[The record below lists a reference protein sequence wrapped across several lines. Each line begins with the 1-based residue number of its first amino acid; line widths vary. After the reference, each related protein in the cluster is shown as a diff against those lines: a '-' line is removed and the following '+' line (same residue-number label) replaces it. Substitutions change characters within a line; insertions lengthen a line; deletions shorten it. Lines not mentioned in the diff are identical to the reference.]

1 MSVERIHSIPGISKP
16 RPTFV
21 LAKPLFILFFLSND
35 EEMPEQWIIRV
46 EGKEYGPADL
56 ATLREWKADG
66 RVLPTNP
73 ARMVDVDLWKTAGD
87 IPGLFQVARPPVQ
100 TTVEAKA
107 RPARTVS
114 RAETSDRIAADTA
127 APTSLEPPS
136 RNILVETFRIYF
148 RGFFQF
154 LCLALLSIVP
164 ILCAEFASRFIDT
177 APGVNVDLR
186 TLVAVAFG
194 LCMLVLRIV
203 LIPVYIAG
211 IQILTAELATG
222 HRIGFLSV
230 LNGAVKY
237 WPRVAGL
244 GLFVYGVFFLL
255 TLFALGIAVMVVTS
269 ATLFSIVLALGLL
282 AFQVWLFGRFFINVL
297 FWQQFTVLENATAT
311 DALRESK
318 NLARSGRDLPWYQRP
333 LWRGALIV
341 SIWFAFVIAVTIIP
355 VWPMLRDYLAELMR
369 TQDPQALLQK
379 MNASLKAH
387 GFDYPALALN
397 ILQRILQ
404 PLLGIAFVVL
414 YLDSRQEE

>member
-1 MSVERIHSIPGISKP
+1 M
-16 RPTFV
+16 
-21 LAKPLFILFFLSND
+21 A
-35 EEMPEQWIIRV
+35 EQWIIRV
-46 EGKEYGPADL
+46 GGKEYGPADL
-56 ATLREWKADG
+56 ATLREWKTDG

-73 ARMVDVDLWKTAGD
+73 ARGVDVDSAAVAISAKEAPWKTAGD
-87 IPGLFQVARPPVQ
+87 IPGLFQVEPPPVQ
-100 TTVEAKA
+100 ARVEANA
-107 RPARTVS
+107 SPARTVS
-114 RAETSDRIAADTA
+114 RAGASGRIVAATA
-127 APTSLEPPS
+127 ATTTSKPPS

-154 LCLALLSIVP
+154 FCLALLSIVP
-164 ILCAEFASRFIDT
+164 ILCAELTSRFIDT
-177 APGVNVDLR
+177 APGVNVDVR
-186 TLVAVAFG
+186 TLVAMAFG

-255 TLFALGIAVMVVTS
+255 ILFALGIAIMVVTS

-297 FWQQFTVLENATAT
+297 FWQQFTVLENATAA
-311 DALRESK
+311 DALRESRE
-318 NLARSGRDLPWYQRP
+318 LARSGRDLPWYQRP
-333 LWRGALIV
+333 LWRGAFIV
-341 SIWFAFVIAVTIIP
+341 SIWFAFVIAITVVP
-355 VWPMLRDYLAELMR
+355 EWPMLRDYFVELMR
-369 TQDPQALLQK
+369 TQDPQALMQK
-379 MNASLKAH
+379 MNTSLQTH
-387 GFDYPALALN
+387 GFNYPALALN

-414 YLDSRQEE
+414 YLDSIGDNES

>member
-1 MSVERIHSIPGISKP
+1 M
-16 RPTFV
+16 
-21 LAKPLFILFFLSND
+21 A
-35 EEMPEQWIIRV
+35 EQWIIRV
-46 EGKEYGPADL
+46 GGKEYGPADL
-56 ATLREWKADG
+56 ATLREWKTDG

-73 ARMVDVDLWKTAGD
+73 ARRVDVDSAAVAVSAKEAPWETAGD
-87 IPGLFQVARPPVQ
+87 IPGLFQVEPPPVQ
-100 TTVEAKA
+100 ASVEANA
-107 RPARTVS
+107 SPARTMS
-114 RAETSDRIAADTA
+114 RAGASGRIAADTA
-127 APTSLEPPS
+127 ATTTSKPPS

-154 LCLALLSIVP
+154 FCLALLSIVP
-164 ILCAEFASRFIDT
+164 ILCAELTSRFIDT
-177 APGVNVDLR
+177 APGVNVDLQ

-230 LNGAVKY
+230 LNAAVKY

-255 TLFALGIAVMVVTS
+255 ILFALGIALMVVTS
-269 ATLFSIVLALGLL
+269 ATLFSVVLALGLL
-282 AFQVWLFGRFFINVL
+282 VIQIWLFGRFFINVL
-297 FWQQFTVLENATAT
+297 FWQQFTVLENATAA
-311 DALRESK
+311 DALRESRE
-318 NLARSGRDLPWYQRP
+318 LARSGRDLPWYQRP
-333 LWRGALIV
+333 LWRGAFIV
-341 SIWFAFVIAVTIIP
+341 SIWFAFVIAITVVP
-355 VWPMLRDYLAELMR
+355 EWPMLRNYFVELIR

-379 MNASLKAH
+379 MNTSLQTH
-387 GFDYPALALN
+387 GFNYLALALN

-414 YLDSRQEE
+414 YLDNKGDNES

>member
-1 MSVERIHSIPGISKP
+1 
-16 RPTFV
+16 
-21 LAKPLFILFFLSND
+21 
-35 EEMPEQWIIRV
+35 
-46 EGKEYGPADL
+46 
-56 ATLREWKADG
+56 
-66 RVLPTNP
+66 
-73 ARMVDVDLWKTAGD
+73 VDVDLWKTAGD
-87 IPGLFQVARPPVQ
+87 IPGLFRVEAPPVQ
-100 TTVEAKA
+100 VEAGSRKIEDTGQ
-107 RPARTVS
+107 RSEVS
-114 RAETSDRIAADTA
+114 NQESEI
-127 APTSLEPPS
+127 SNQKSKSKPPS
-136 RNILVETFRIYF
+136 RNILTETFRIYF

-154 LCLALLSIVP
+154 LCLSLLSIVP
-164 ILCAEFASRFIDT
+164 ILCAELTSRFIDT

-222 HRIGFLSV
+222 HRISFLSV

-255 TLFALGIAVMVVTS
+255 ILFALGIAIMVVTS

-282 AFQVWLFGRFFINVL
+282 VFQLWLFCRFFINVL
-297 FWQQFTVLENATAT
+297 FWQQFTVLENATAS
-311 DALRESK
+311 DALRESRK
-318 NLARSGRDLPWYQRP
+318 LARSGRDLPWYQRP

-341 SIWFAFVIAVTIIP
+341 SLWFAFALAITITP
-355 VWPMLRDYLAELMR
+355 AWPMLRDYFTELMR
-369 TQDPQALLQK
+369 TQDPQALYQK
-379 MNASLKAH
+379 MNAALQTR
-387 GFDYPALALN
+387 GVDYPALALN

-414 YLDSRQEE
+414 YFDSKGDDHPS

>member
-1 MSVERIHSIPGISKP
+1 M
-16 RPTFV
+16 
-21 LAKPLFILFFLSND
+21 A
-35 EEMPEQWIIRV
+35 EQWIIRV
-46 EGKEYGPADL
+46 GGKEYGPADL
-56 ATLREWKADG
+56 ATLREWKTDG
-66 RVLPTNP
+66 RVLPTNA
-73 ARMVDVDLWKTAGD
+73 ARRVDVDSAAVAVSAKEAPWKTAGD
-87 IPGLFQVARPPVQ
+87 IPGLFQVEPPPVQ
-100 TTVEAKA
+100 ARVEANA
-107 RPARTVS
+107 SPARTVS
-114 RAETSDRIAADTA
+114 RAGASGRIVADTA
-127 APTSLEPPS
+127 ATTTSKPPS

-154 LCLALLSIVP
+154 FCLALLSIVP
-164 ILCAEFASRFIDT
+164 ILCAELTSRFIDT

-255 TLFALGIAVMVVTS
+255 ILFALGIAIMVVTS

-297 FWQQFTVLENATAT
+297 FWQQFTVLENSTAA
-311 DALRESK
+311 DALRESRE
-318 NLARSGRDLPWYQRP
+318 LARSGRDLPWYQRP
-333 LWRGALIV
+333 LWRGAFIV
-341 SIWFAFVIAVTIIP
+341 SIWFAFVIAITVVP
-355 VWPMLRDYLAELMR
+355 EWPMLRDYFVELMR

-379 MNASLKAH
+379 MNTSLQTH
-387 GFDYPALALN
+387 GFNYPALALN

-414 YLDSRQEE
+414 YLDSKGDNES

>member
-1 MSVERIHSIPGISKP
+1 MAER
-16 RPTFV
+16 
-21 LAKPLFILFFLSND
+21 
-35 EEMPEQWIIRV
+35 WIIRV
-46 EGKEYGPADL
+46 QGKDYGPVDL

-66 RVLPTNP
+66 RVLPTNQ
-73 ARMVDVDLWKTAGD
+73 ARRADVDLWKTAAE
-87 IPGLFQVARPPVQ
+87 IPSLFELEPPPVQ
-100 TTVEAKA
+100 HEA
-107 RPARTVS
+107 
-114 RAETSDRIAADTA
+114 SDQQPEVRDHRS
-127 APTSLEPPS
+127 PSGPPS
-136 RNILVETFRIYF
+136 RNIFVETFRIYF

-154 LCLALLSIVP
+154 FGLALLSIVP
-164 ILCAEFASRFIDT
+164 ILCAEFSGRFIDN
-177 APGVNVDLR
+177 AQRVNLDLR
-186 TLVAVAFG
+186 TLVAGAFAV
-194 LCMLVLRIV
+194 CMLVLRIV

-222 HRIGFLSV
+222 HRLSFLSV

-255 TLFALGIAVMVVTS
+255 MLFAVGIAIMIGTS

-297 FWQQFTVLENATAT
+297 FWQQFAVLENANAFE
-311 DALRESK
+311 ALRDSK

-333 LWRGALIV
+333 IWRGALIV
-341 SIWFAFVIAVTIIP
+341 SLWVAFVLAITITP
-355 VWPMLRDYLAELMR
+355 VWPILREHFVELVH

-379 MNASLKAH
+379 LSASLQTHA
-387 GFDYPALALN
+387 FDYQALGLN

-414 YLDSRQEE
+414 YLDSKGDDQA

>member
-1 MSVERIHSIPGISKP
+1 M
-16 RPTFV
+16 
-21 LAKPLFILFFLSND
+21 A
-35 EEMPEQWIIRV
+35 EQWIIRV
-46 EGKEYGPADL
+46 GGKEYGPADL
-56 ATLREWKADG
+56 ATLREWKTDG

-73 ARMVDVDLWKTAGD
+73 ARRVDVDSAAVAVSAKEAPWKTAGD
-87 IPGLFQVARPPVQ
+87 IPGLFQVEPPPVQ
-100 TTVEAKA
+100 ARVEANA
-107 RPARTVS
+107 SPARTVS
-114 RAETSDRIAADTA
+114 RAGASGRIAADTA
-127 APTSLEPPS
+127 ATTTSKPPS

-154 LCLALLSIVP
+154 FCLALLSIVP
-164 ILCAEFASRFIDT
+164 ILCAELTSRFIDT
-177 APGVNVDLR
+177 APDVNVDLR

-230 LNGAVKY
+230 LNAAVKY

-255 TLFALGIAVMVVTS
+255 ILFALGIALMVVTS
-269 ATLFSIVLALGLL
+269 ATLFSVVLALGLL
-282 AFQVWLFGRFFINVL
+282 VIQIWLFGRFFINVL
-297 FWQQFTVLENATAT
+297 FWQQFTVLENAAAA
-311 DALRESK
+311 DALHESRK
-318 NLARSGRDLPWYQRP
+318 LARSGRDLPWHQRP
-333 LWRGALIV
+333 LWRGAFIV
-341 SIWFAFVIAVTIIP
+341 SIWFAFVIAITVVP
-355 VWPMLRDYLAELMR
+355 EWPMLRDYFVELMR

-379 MNASLKAH
+379 MNTSLQTH
-387 GFDYPALALN
+387 GFNYPALALN

-414 YLDSRQEE
+414 YLDSKGDNES

>member
-1 MSVERIHSIPGISKP
+1 MLHDQ
-16 RPTFV
+16 
-21 LAKPLFILFFLSND
+21 A
-35 EEMPEQWIIRV
+35 MPEQWIIQV

-56 ATLREWKADG
+56 DTLREWKVDG
-66 RVLPTNP
+66 RVLPANP
-73 ARMVDVDLWKTAGD
+73 ARPVDIDAWRTAAE
-87 IPGLFQVARPPVQ
+87 IPGLFPVEPPPVQ
-100 TTVEAKA
+100 FEERSQRSAAYAQGSGAPEEVRDQKA
-107 RPARTVS
+107 AS
-114 RAETSDRIAADTA
+114 K
-127 APTSLEPPS
+127 PPS

-154 LCLALLSIVP
+154 FCLSLLSIVP
-164 ILCAEFASRFIDT
+164 ILCAEFTSRFIDT

-186 TLVAVAFG
+186 TLVAVGFG

-222 HRIGFLSV
+222 HRIGFFSA

-255 TLFALGIAVMVVTS
+255 ILFALGIAIMVVTS

-297 FWQQFTVLENATAT
+297 FWQQFTVLENATAA
-311 DALRESK
+311 DALRESRS
-318 NLARSGRDLPWYQRP
+318 LARSGRDLPWYQRP

-341 SIWFAFVIAVTIIP
+341 SLWFAFVLAITVIP
-355 VWPMLRDYLAELMR
+355 AWPMLRDYFVELMR

-379 MNASLKAH
+379 MNASLQTH

-397 ILQRILQ
+397 ILQRLLQ

-414 YLDSRQEE
+414 YLKSTSHPATEEKSE

>member
-1 MSVERIHSIPGISKP
+1 M
-16 RPTFV
+16 
-21 LAKPLFILFFLSND
+21 A
-35 EEMPEQWIIRV
+35 EQWIIRV
-46 EGKEYGPADL
+46 GGKEYGPADL
-56 ATLREWKADG
+56 ATLREWKTDG

-73 ARMVDVDLWKTAGD
+73 ARRVDVDAAAVAISAKEAPWKTAGD
-87 IPGLFQVARPPVQ
+87 IPGLFQVEPPPVQ
-100 TTVEAKA
+100 ARVEANA
-107 RPARTVS
+107 SPARTVS
-114 RAETSDRIAADTA
+114 RAGASGRIVAATA
-127 APTSLEPPS
+127 ATTTSKPPS

-154 LCLALLSIVP
+154 FCLALLSIVP
-164 ILCAEFASRFIDT
+164 ILCAELTSRFIDT
-177 APGVNVDLR
+177 APGVNVDVR
-186 TLVAVAFG
+186 TLVAMAFG

-255 TLFALGIAVMVVTS
+255 ILFALGIAIMVVTS

-297 FWQQFTVLENATAT
+297 FWQQFTVLENSTAA
-311 DALRESK
+311 DALRESRE
-318 NLARSGRDLPWYQRP
+318 LARSGRDLPWYQRP
-333 LWRGALIV
+333 LWRGAFIV
-341 SIWFAFVIAVTIIP
+341 SIWFAFVIAITVVP
-355 VWPMLRDYLAELMR
+355 EWPMLRDYFVELMR

-379 MNASLKAH
+379 MNTSLQTH
-387 GFDYPALALN
+387 GFNYPALALN

-414 YLDSRQEE
+414 YLDSIGDNES

>member
-1 MSVERIHSIPGISKP
+1 M
-16 RPTFV
+16 
-21 LAKPLFILFFLSND
+21 A
-35 EEMPEQWIIRV
+35 EQWIIRV
-46 EGKEYGPADL
+46 GGKEYGPADL
-56 ATLREWKADG
+56 ATLREWKTDG

-73 ARMVDVDLWKTAGD
+73 ARRVDVDSAAVAVSAKEVPWKTAGD
-87 IPGLFQVARPPVQ
+87 IPGLFRVEPPPVQ
-100 TTVEAKA
+100 ASVEANA
-107 RPARTVS
+107 SPARTMS
-114 RAETSDRIAADTA
+114 RAGASGRIAADTA
-127 APTSLEPPS
+127 ATTTSKPPS

-154 LCLALLSIVP
+154 FCLALLSIVP
-164 ILCAEFASRFIDT
+164 ILCAELTSRFIDT
-177 APGVNVDLR
+177 APDVNVDLR

-230 LNGAVKY
+230 LNAAVKY

-255 TLFALGIAVMVVTS
+255 ILFALGIALMVVTS
-269 ATLFSIVLALGLL
+269 ATLFSVVLALGLL
-282 AFQVWLFGRFFINVL
+282 VIQIWLFGRFFINVL
-297 FWQQFTVLENATAT
+297 FWQQFTVLENAAAA
-311 DALRESK
+311 DALHESRK
-318 NLARSGRDLPWYQRP
+318 LARSGRDLPWHQRP
-333 LWRGALIV
+333 LWRGAFIV
-341 SIWFAFVIAVTIIP
+341 SIWFAFVIAITVVP
-355 VWPMLRDYLAELMR
+355 EWPMLRDYFVELMR

-379 MNASLKAH
+379 MNTSLQTH
-387 GFDYPALALN
+387 GFNYPALALN

-414 YLDSRQEE
+414 YLDSKGDNES